1 LTRAALLKS
10 PSASTAFEWQRYL
23 TKLMEHSGREFIQQL
38 KREDA
43 LPWRA
48 SELEGCQP
56 STVKTRLRFL
66 NGLFGVAV
74 EEGWV
79 QTTPFTDLTKRVRGR
94 QKKKEVVELNQA
106 DIEWTKLPRH
116 HQLMWHLLRWTGSH
130 ASESAGL
137 RWGDIDL

>member
-1 LTRAALLKS
+1 MSKEQLYIFDTTLRDGAQTQGVDFSIDDKEKISSALD
-10 PSASTAFEWQRYL
+10 
-23 TKLMEHSGREFIQQL
+23 KL
-38 KREDA
+38 
-43 LPWRA
+43 
-48 SELEGCQP
+48 
-56 STVKTRLRFL
+56 
-66 NGLFGVAV
+66 GVDYV